1 MTVVYPQSDDWDEWD
16 ETLHVDE
23 FVKER
28 VQRATQAA
36 QRGHR
41 ELARGTQRLK
51 RKQSDATDRHT
62 DGAGCSW
69 TQHEDAQL
77 RKLVQEEGVGNW
89 ETKASR
95 FVSARTPN
103 ALRQR
108 WCSHLSHLQPSDDT
122 DAGTER
128 EQREDRERTES
139 ATGWSSREDR
149 QLRRMVSQQGTGNW
163 ERKAE
168 QFETERSAAALRFRW
183 YKLAKESGEREGEG
197 EREMVSASQW
207 TEREDRQL
215 QSMVRTGGPG
225 NWRQKAE
232 ATQVEEVLRVTIDVR
247 LEGADDDD
255 LAASVTGFIAKL

>member
-89 ETKASR
+89 EAKASR
-95 FVSARTPN
+95 FFSARTPN

-108 WCSHLSHLQPSDDT
+108 WCSYAVTTTCRCCMPVIAWATLLAIPT
-122 DAGTER
+122 W
-128 EQREDRERTES
+128 RTS
-139 ATGWSSREDR
+139 ASCFVMGFF
-149 QLRRMVSQQGTGNW
+149 RMHTPVVNSV
-163 ERKAE
+163 
-168 QFETERSAAALRFRW
+168 RSAMNMRWKLPPCLRPLRGI
-183 YKLAKESGEREGEG
+183 LRT
-197 EREMVSASQW
+197 VS
-207 TEREDRQL
+207 R
-215 QSMVRTGGPG
+215 
-225 NWRQKAE
+225 
-232 ATQVEEVLRVTIDVR
+232 
-247 LEGADDDD
+247 
-255 LAASVTGFIAKL
+255 